1 MAFLRCTRVCFSMFV
16 HATASSAVQSAS
28 LPHVDLDTPSPAGE
42 NHVEPED
49 PSDDPAVLEGDLS
62 ASRPN
67 LPPTA
72 LTPVRCPLSLV
83 QFCFRLE
90 LQGTVQALMS
100 PIAAPAAVRTY
111 GAVRE
116 SMAPKIS
123 DDPGPTAPRS
133 FER

>member
-1 MAFLRCTRVCFSMFV
+1 MFV

-100 PIAAPAAVRTY
+100 PIAAPGGRPVLTRGPPGGDKESARFLYWHPAPEATP
-111 GAVRE
+111 RE
-116 SMAPKIS
+116 GREIIL
-123 DDPGPTAPRS
+123 
-133 FER
+133 